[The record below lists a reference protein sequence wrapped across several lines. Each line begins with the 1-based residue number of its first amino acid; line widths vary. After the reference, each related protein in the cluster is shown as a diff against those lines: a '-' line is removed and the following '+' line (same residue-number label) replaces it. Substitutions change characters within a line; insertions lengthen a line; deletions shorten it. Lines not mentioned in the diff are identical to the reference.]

1 MKVRLKNK
9 AEQKS
14 FKFRTC
20 GGHDRSADCMRRRK
34 QRSRQSCSECKSS
47 VHRFHYTE
55 YGDTPGDYTD
65 LTASI
70 RVLTNRT
77 DIVDTVYKGYAE
89 QFMELYPNI
98 TVEYE
103 GMGRL
108 HGYRVYR
115 RSGFQE

>member
-1 MKVRLKNK
+1 MKGRLKNK

-55 YGDTPGDYTD
+55 YG
-65 LTASI
+65 
-70 RVLTNRT
+70 R
-77 DIVDTVYKGYAE
+77 YA
-89 QFMELYPNI
+89 
-98 TVEYE
+98 
-103 GMGRL
+103 GRL
-108 HGYRVYR
+108 YGPDGEHQGADQPYGYRGHGVQGICRAVYGAVPEHYR
-115 RSGFQE
+115 RI

>member
-1 MKVRLKNK
+1 MTVALT
-9 AEQKS
+9 A
-14 FKFRTC
+14 C
-20 GGHDRSADCMRRRK
+20 GGGNKGADK
-34 QRSRQSCSECKSS
+34 AAANVNLPSIDSITLS
-47 VHRFHYTE
+47 
-55 YGDTPGDYTD
+55 TD